1 MKHGAPNSK
10 HTTVSKR
17 TSQGGKPKTST
28 MNKSQKASFKINRG
42 QGRGR

>member
-1 MKHGAPNSK
+1 MATLGNAKP
-10 HTTVSKR
+10 TPLSKR

-28 MNKSQKASFKINRG
+28 MNKSQKASFKAYRG